1 MKRILT
7 IHGFLILMLFVSEL
21 SMAQHDHAIPKR
33 SARKAYSEAR
43 THLYAR
49 NYDKAIEYADK
60 AIDKDETFTEAYW
73 LKATILETRRLY
85 DEQIEVLRQAAKP
98 DMPLFEQTLLKLGSA
113 QFSEG
118 KYSEALSTFGQLS
131 QLTYINRPLI
141 EHALEEM
148 VKCRYALSLV
158 ANPVEYEPENLGDS
172 LNTPFDDYWPVI
184 SADENRLIITVL
196 VAERQR
202 DGRYFYQEDFYES
215 YRTEEGWSKSV
226 AMQPPLNSPQNEGA
240 QSLSPDGKVLFFS
253 ACNRREGS
261 GKCDIFVS
269 VHTANGWSKPIN
281 PGSPLN
287 TSAWEAHPSL
297 SSDGKTLYFCSDRPG
312 SLGKRDIW
320 KASIEITDQYEVIIR
335 DVVNAGSTINTI
347 EDEVSPYIHFDNQT
361 LYFSS
366 DGHMGLGKHDIFMS
380 RKDGEGNWQ
389 KPENLGYPI
398 NTHRDEIGFTVNAL
412 GTRAYFSS
420 EVDVEG
426 RTDKDIYSIPLP
438 AAMQPFPVTYLEG
451 TIYNAL
457 NYDPLKAYFE
467 LIDLQ
472 DGAVVSGAYSDEDSG
487 KFLICLPA
495 GIDYA
500 LNVSKEGFL
509 FYSDRFTLTETND
522 FSVPFKKNIPLEP
535 IRVGTTIELKNIYFE
550 FDSYDLKKESFAEIN
565 KLYTLLME
573 NPGMTVEIGGHTDG
587 KGSEEYNSVLSLNR
601 ANAVRLRLLEKG
613 VGAQRVSVKGY
624 GFSQPLF
631 PDLPHDGRNR
641 RTEMKVTGF

>member
-1 MKRILT
+1 MKRTLT
-7 IHGFLILMLFVSEL
+7 FHGFLILMLLVSEFC
-21 SMAQHDHAIPKR
+21 MAQNSHDIPKR

-43 THLYAR
+43 THLYSR
-49 NYDKAIEYADK
+49 NFDKAFELADK
-60 AIDKDETFTEAYW
+60 AINKDKTFTEAYW
-73 LKATILETRRLY
+73 LKATIFETKRLY
-85 DEQIEVLRQAAKP
+85 DSQIEVLLLAAKP
-98 DMPLFEQTLLKLGSA
+98 DMPLYEQTLLKLGSA

-118 KYSEALSTFGQLS
+118 QYAKALETFGTLS
-131 QLTYINRPLI
+131 QLTYINRPLV

-148 VKCRYALSLV
+148 EKCRFALSMV
-158 ANPVEYEPENLGDS
+158 ANPVEYRPENLGDS

-196 VAERQR
+196 VAEKQK

-215 YRTEEGWSKSV
+215 FKSTKGWTKSV
-226 AMQPPLNSPQNEGA
+226 AMQPPVNSPQNEGA

-287 TSAWEAHPSL
+287 TAAWEAHPSM
-297 SSDGKTLYFCSDRPG
+297 SSDGKTLYFCSDRLG

-320 KASIEITDQYEVIIR
+320 KASVEITNRNEVIIHN
-335 DVVNAGSTINTI
+335 VENAGPTINTI
-347 EDEVSPYIHFDNQT
+347 DDEVSPYIHFDNQT

-366 DGHMGLGKHDIFMS
+366 DGHMGLGKHDIFVS
-380 RKDGEGNWQ
+380 RKNNNGEWQ

-420 EVDVEG
+420 EVDMEG
-426 RTDKDIYSIPLP
+426 RTDKDIFSIPLP
-438 AAMQPFPVTYLEG
+438 VAMQPFPVTYLEG
-451 TIYNAL
+451 TIFNAL
-457 NYDPLKAYFE
+457 DKTPLSAYFE

-472 DGAVVSGAYSDEDSG
+472 DGRVVSGAYSDEDSG

-495 GIDYA
+495 GLDYA
-500 LNVSKEGFL
+500 LNVSKEGYL

-522 FSVPFKKNIPLEP
+522 FSVPFKKHIPLEP

-550 FDSYDLKKESFAEIN
+550 FDSYNLKKESFAEIN
-565 KLYTLLME
+565 KLYILLTE

-587 KGSEEYNSVLSLNR
+587 KGSEEYNSILSLNR
-601 ANAVRLRLLEKG
+601 ANAVRDQLLTLG
-613 VGAQRVSVKGY
+613 VNARRVTVKGY
-624 GFSQPLF
+624 GFTQPLL
-631 PDLPHDGRNR
+631 PDLPLDGRNR